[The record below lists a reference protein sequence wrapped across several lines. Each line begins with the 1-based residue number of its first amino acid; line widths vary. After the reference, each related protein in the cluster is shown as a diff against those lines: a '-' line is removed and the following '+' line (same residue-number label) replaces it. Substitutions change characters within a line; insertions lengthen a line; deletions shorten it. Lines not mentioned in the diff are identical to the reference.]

1 MNHTTQYAENEV
13 IQITNQIIQD
23 AIAKR
28 ASDIHFEPYQALYRI
43 RIRVDGVLQ
52 MIRTLSVTLAKQVT
66 VRIKIMA
73 NLNIAEQRLPQDG
86 QLAIGNLTMRISTL
100 PILYGEKIVLRI
112 MDNSQ
117 HGLSLDQIGL
127 DPQQLIDYK
136 TLLDSPQGLILVTG
150 PTGSGKTITLYSGL
164 NYVDSSQRNVCSVED
179 PIEIPLLGI
188 NQTQVNIKAGLDFTS
203 VLRALLRQ
211 DPDIIMIG
219 EIRDQITAE
228 IAIQAAQTGHLVLS
242 TLHTNS
248 TAETLVRLS
257 QMGIKTYLI
266 AACLKLVIAQ
276 RLIRKLCPH
285 CKIIST
291 DPLIIEEDGQINQY
305 SQYIAKGCEHC
316 LGGYYERIGI
326 YEFLIITPEIRSL
339 LLASDQF
346 SLNQIQQLIIQQQII
361 TLSISALNLVKNG
374 ITSLAE
380 VQRVLGENNY

>member
-117 HGLSLDQIGL
+117 HGLSLDQVGL
-127 DPQQLIDYK
+127 DPQQLNDYK

-203 VLRALLRQ
+203 
-211 DPDIIMIG
+211 
-219 EIRDQITAE
+219 EI
-228 IAIQAAQTGHLVLS
+228 
-242 TLHTNS
+242 
-248 TAETLVRLS
+248 
-257 QMGIKTYLI
+257 
-266 AACLKLVIAQ
+266 
-276 RLIRKLCPH
+276 
-285 CKIIST
+285 
-291 DPLIIEEDGQINQY
+291 
-305 SQYIAKGCEHC
+305 
-316 LGGYYERIGI
+316 
-326 YEFLIITPEIRSL
+326 
-339 LLASDQF
+339 
-346 SLNQIQQLIIQQQII
+346 
-361 TLSISALNLVKNG
+361 
-374 ITSLAE
+374 
-380 VQRVLGENNY
+380 